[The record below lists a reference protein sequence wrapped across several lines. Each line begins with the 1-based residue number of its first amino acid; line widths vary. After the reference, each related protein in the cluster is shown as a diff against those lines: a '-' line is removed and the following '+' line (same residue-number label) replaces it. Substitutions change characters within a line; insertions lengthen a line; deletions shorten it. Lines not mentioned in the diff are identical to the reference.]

1 MSHTADQLEAT
12 PERTLTQSTAGGARQ
27 ALSEQA
33 ALELSSPPTA
43 ATTGDNQQQ
52 AVLMAQQGLKDLA
65 AGDAAKG
72 ILELMRASIGKP
84 DLIQDQSFVANL
96 HQIAP
101 DSAMPANHLHDM
113 QPGLPQQQEIS
124 APASSAQAST
134 TADSTAGNGSPA
146 IDAQQGL
153 QQQTMAIA
161 QQGLAEIAAGNG
173 TAGILKLMSAA
184 QLNPA
189 ILQDSRFINALQ
201 SALAAAQSPRGNAV
215 SDTGVP
221 IPTGGS
227 NRVTGVDSAVAPQQN
242 LRAGAS

>member
-1 MSHTADQLEAT
+1 MSHSADQLEAT

-27 ALSEQA
+27 ALSDQA
-33 ALELSSPPTA
+33 AMDLSSPPTA
-43 ATTGDNQQQ
+43 APPGDNQQQ

-72 ILELMRASIGKP
+72 ILELMRASVGKP
-84 DLIQDQSFVANL
+84 DLIQDQNFVASL

-101 DSAMPANHLHDM
+101 DSAMPANHSHDM
-113 QPGLPQQQEIS
+113 QPSLPQQQEIS
-124 APASSAQAST
+124 APTQASS
-134 TADSTAGNGSPA
+134 TATDATAGNGTTPM
-146 IDAQQGL
+146 DAQQGL

-201 SALAAAQSPRGNAV
+201 SALAAAQPTRGITANDTSAPMPAGADRLSGVSPG
-215 SDTGVP
+215 T
-221 IPTGGS
+221 
-227 NRVTGVDSAVAPQQN
+227 APEQN
-242 LRAGAS
+242 LRDGAR